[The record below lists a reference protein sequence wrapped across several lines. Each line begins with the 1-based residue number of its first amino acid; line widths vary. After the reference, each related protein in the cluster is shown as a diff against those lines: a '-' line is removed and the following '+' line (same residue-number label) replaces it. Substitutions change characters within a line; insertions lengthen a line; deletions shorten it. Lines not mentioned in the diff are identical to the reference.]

1 MERNTLTDTLVS
13 FEPLGDARTV
23 MFTIPGQTVTPVLL
37 PMLQA
42 AFPEDRHVFVYDRC
56 AASVERALS
65 LKKKYRRATLPS
77 SLDDAL
83 TLSGDLASSDP
94 IRNTTPLRSRLSKSA
109 MGLSSALSLL
119 SVTRADTVEAWM
131 GSVDAFF
138 KLKEEENKN
147 GYLPYTLKVG
157 LLIDDPDGSLEPD
170 SGRYYSVASMM
181 QFITGCRSRP
191 LPEGVMDAAIEW
203 LRDFAYAHRE
213 EVKKQPR
220 LSDTEKKALENCV
233 FCHKLIL
240 IGDKTL
246 KDTVLPKKHWTL
258 KQAVKNGCACCAP
271 EEDLDEEKEQIATTS
286 NITTNNSIGISR
298 GYIRVR
304 GDSFAGTS
312 NGNGM
317 SNGYVDGKM
326 SFAFDPSKFST
337 PAPAPAPAQPT
348 FVDGKTSFAFDPSK
362 FS

>member
-1 MERNTLTDTLVS
+1 
-13 FEPLGDARTV
+13 
-23 MFTIPGQTVTPVLL
+23 
-37 PMLQA
+37 
-42 AFPEDRHVFVYDRC
+42 
-56 AASVERALS
+56 
-65 LKKKYRRATLPS
+65 
-77 SLDDAL
+77 
-83 TLSGDLASSDP
+83 
-94 IRNTTPLRSRLSKSA
+94 

-157 LLIDDPDGSLEPD
+157 LLIGDPDGSLEPD
-170 SGRYYSVASMM
+170 SDRYYSVASMM

-191 LPEGVMDAAIEW
+191 LPEGVLDAAIEW
-203 LRDFAYAHRE
+203 LRDFSYAHRE
-213 EVKKQPR
+213 EVKKQPH

-246 KDTVLPKKHWTL
+246 KDTVLPRKHWTL

-271 EEDLDEEKEQIATTS
+271 EEDLDEEEEQLATTNDS
-286 NITTNNSIGISR
+286 TGITR
-298 GYIRVR
+298 DYFRVS
-304 GDSFAGTS
+304 GDSFAGAS

-317 SNGYVDGKM
+317 SNGFVDGKM
-326 SFAFDPSKFST
+326 SFAFNPNKFST
-337 PAPAPAPAQPT
+337 AAPAPAQPT
-348 FVDGKTSFAFDPSK
+348 YVDGKTSFAFDPSK